1 MKIAFSSDE
10 IESSVIQKIDVLVL
24 TENCDV
30 DKYKDLN
37 IDVCIFENSNI
48 NNLYKLKNI
57 HNAVSCGM
65 GENDSVTFSGISD
78 DSSMVCIRRQIVLE
92 NHIIYPCEFKASFCH
107 SLDIYSNL
115 AISLIGHL
123 LQYDV

>member
-10 IESSVIQKIDVLVL
+10 IDSCTTQKIDVLVL

-30 DKYKDLN
+30 DKYADLN

-48 NNLYKLKNI
+48 NTLYKLKNV

-65 GENDSVTFSGISD
+65 SENDSVTFSSISE
-78 DSSMVCIRRQIVLE
+78 DSSLVCIRRQIPFQKS
-92 NHIIYPCEFKASFCH
+92 IIHPCEFKASFSR

-115 AISLIGHL
+115 ALSLVGHL

>member
-10 IESSVIQKIDVLVL
+10 IDNRDTQKLDVLVL

-30 DKYKDLN
+30 DKYADLN

-48 NNLYKLKNI
+48 NNLYKLKNVR
-57 HNAVSCGM
+57 NAVSCGM
-65 GENDSVTFSGISD
+65 GANDSVTFSSISD
-78 DSSMVCIRRQIVLE
+78 DTSLVCIRRQIAFQKR
-92 NHIIYPCEFKASFCH
+92 IIYPCEFKASFFD

-115 AISLIGHL
+115 AISLIKFL
-123 LQYDV
+123 LQYEA